1 MERIHLTKKE
11 KAVLRHVV
19 EKGGEGP
26 WELPMP
32 QVRCALFRL
41 QDEGLI
47 YYIVNFDEA
56 VDARLT
62 LWGRYY
68 IEHNPKLKN
77 PTLWGYIYN
86 FITNYK
92 NGITQFMIILSAI
105 LNIALAIKIIIISL
119 SD

>member
-1 MERIHLTKKE
+1 MERIHLTKRE
-11 KAVLRHVV
+11 KQALRDINDDRGIQNIPICVLHTLQ
-19 EKGGEGP
+19 EKG
-26 WELPMP
+26 L
-32 QVRCALFRL
+32 VS
-41 QDEGLI
+41 
-47 YYIVNFDEA
+47 YIANHNEV
-56 VDARLT
+56 VDAKLT
-62 LWGRYY
+62 MYGRYY
-68 IEHNPKLKN
+68 IEQNPKLKN